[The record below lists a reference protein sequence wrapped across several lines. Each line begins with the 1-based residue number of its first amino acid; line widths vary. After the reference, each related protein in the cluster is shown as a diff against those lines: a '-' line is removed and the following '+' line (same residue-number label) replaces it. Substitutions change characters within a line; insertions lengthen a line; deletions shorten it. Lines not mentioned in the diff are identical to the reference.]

1 MWRIVLSVFGI
12 LLVVVM
18 FSGCYDRYGIVYPD
32 NDRLFNMCVKAHKK
46 GLLYPHFYD
55 DVLKDISPDNITTYD
70 TNIRDTNYLNLFV
83 LPNINRQDYI
93 FGKDRKENNIYK
105 VTINA
110 GKETIE
116 SLKAKLLLESNKNL
130 IRFYKI
136 DIFVLEN
143 YYLEYT
149 EQRIDKKT
157 LITKVEYVLKN
168 KKTHDIAMQ
177 KISYHLYADK
187 FKRRIDKE
195 WQSLGEY
202 AGLAREYDYCQ
213 W

>member
-1 MWRIVLSVFGI
+1 MKITNLLILSLI
-12 LLVVVM
+12 LVIY
-18 FSGCYDRYGIVYPD
+18 SGCYYRYEIVYPD
-32 NDRLFNMCVKAHKK
+32 DDRLFNMCVKAHKK

-55 DVLKDISPDNITTYD
+55 DVLKDISPDNITPYD

-110 GKETIE
+110 DKETIE
-116 SLKAKLLLESNKNL
+116 SLKAELLLESNKN
-130 IRFYKI
+130 KI
-136 DIFVLEN
+136 DKLQKQIFVLEN

-177 KISYHLYADK
+177 KISYRLYADK

-195 WQSLGEY
+195 WQSLGEC
-202 AGLAREYDYCQ
+202 AGLIRKHDYCK